1 VQITVLNYHTA
12 ANNVRL
18 ATRTCAPEWTRSRGP
33 GAAMGCR
40 KQLEPPRVG
49 FHGKAAL
56 TRLHRGCIVVERPLK
71 AGPALE
77 CQFPTSTICAL
88 DGTPVGLRRNS
99 IYAPGGT
106 DAPVGGAVAF
116 RVPAP
121 PFEKLSG
128 YAP

>member
-1 VQITVLNYHTA
+1 MVPITVLNYHTA

-18 ATRTCAPEWTRSRGP
+18 ATRACAPEWTRSRGP
-33 GAAMGCR
+33 GAAVGSC
-40 KQLEPPRVG
+40 KQLEPRALDSG
-49 FHGKAAL
+49 TAAL

-106 DAPVGGAVAF
+106 DAPVG
-116 RVPAP
+116 
-121 PFEKLSG
+121 
-128 YAP
+128 